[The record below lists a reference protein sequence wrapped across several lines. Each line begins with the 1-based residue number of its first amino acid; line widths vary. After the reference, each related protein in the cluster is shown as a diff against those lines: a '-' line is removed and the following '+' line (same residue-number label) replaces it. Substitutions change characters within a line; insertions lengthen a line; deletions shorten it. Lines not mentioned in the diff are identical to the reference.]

1 MLGGIVHEFLM
12 PYYASLKALHLIFVI
27 SWMAGLLY
35 LPRLFVY
42 HTQTLEEGGDGSVF
56 KVMEQKLYKIIM
68 TPALIGSFLLGGLLI
83 VAGGPYLMH
92 FPWLHAKLFLVLC
105 LAAYQ
110 GYCGGVIKKLS
121 KNQRPHSSKFFRYF
135 NEIPA
140 LLMIVIVF
148 LVVLKP

>member
-1 MLGGIVHEFLM
+1 MHEFLM
-12 PYYASLKALHLIFVI
+12 SYYAPLKALHLIFVI

-42 HTQTLEEGGDGSVF
+42 HAQALETGNDGSVF

-68 TPALIGSFLLGGLLI
+68 TPAMVGSFFFGLLLI
-83 VAGGPYLMH
+83 TAGGPYLMQ
-92 FPWLHAKLFLVLC
+92 FPWLHAKLFLVVSLGG
-105 LAAYQ
+105 YQ
-110 GYCGGVIKKLS
+110 GYCGSLIRKFAIGKM
-121 KNQRPHSSKFFRYF
+121 PHSSKFFRYF

-140 LLMIVIVF
+140 LLMIIIVF